1 MRLYTDREEAGR
13 ELAAAL
19 RDLELD
25 DPLILG
31 LPRGGVP
38 VAREVADEL
47 DAPLDVLV
55 VRKIGAPGH
64 AEYGIGAIGEEDVEV
79 LDDDAMRA
87 LRLGRA
93 DLEATIA
100 RERTELQRRVR
111 LYRGDRAPTSLR
123 DRTVVIVDD
132 GLATGNT
139 ARAAVA
145 VVRQRG
151 AGRVVVAVPV
161 GAPQSVDDLRRLS
174 DEVVCPH
181 APRSFRAV
189 GSWYGDF
196 HQVTDEEVQS
206 HLAA

>member
-1 MRLYTDREEAGR
+1 MRLYADREEAGR
-13 ELAAAL
+13 QLAVAL
-19 RDLELD
+19 RDLQLD
-25 DPLILG
+25 SPLILG

-38 VAREVADEL
+38 VAREVADGL

-64 AEYGIGAIGEEDVEV
+64 VEYGIGAIGEEDVEV
-79 LDDDAMRA
+79 LDEDAMRA
-87 LRLGRA
+87 LRLERA
-93 DLEATIA
+93 DLEDTIA
-100 RERTELQRRVR
+100 RERTELHRRVQR
-111 LYRGDRAPTSLR
+111 YRGDRAPTQLR

-151 AGRVVVAVPV
+151 AGRVVIAVPV
-161 GAPQSVDDLRRLS
+161 GAPPSIDELRPLADD
-174 DEVVCPH
+174 VVCPH
-181 APRSFRAV
+181 APASFRAV

-196 HQVTDEEVQS
+196 HQITDEEVQA

>member
-13 ELAAAL
+13 KLAVAL

-87 LRLGRA
+87 LRLDRT
-93 DLEATIA
+93 DLETTIA
-100 RERTELQRRVR
+100 RERTELQRRVQR
-111 LYRGDRAPTSLR
+111 YRGDRAPTQLR

-161 GAPQSVDDLRRLS
+161 GAPQSVDDLRRLT
-174 DEVVCPH
+174 DDVVCPH
-181 APRSFRAV
+181 APTSFRAV

>member
-1 MRLYTDREEAGR
+1 MRLYADREEAGR
-13 ELAAAL
+13 HLAFAL

-25 DPLILG
+25 APLILG

-38 VAREVADEL
+38 VAREVADGL

-64 AEYGIGAIGEEDVEV
+64 AEYGIGAIGEEGVEV
-79 LDDDAMRA
+79 LDEDAMRA
-87 LRLGRA
+87 LRLERA
-93 DLEATIA
+93 DLEDTIA
-100 RERTELQRRVR
+100 RERTELQRRVQR
-111 LYRGDRAPTSLR
+111 YRGDRAPTPLR

-151 AGRVVVAVPV
+151 AGRVVIAVPV
-161 GAPQSVDDLRRLS
+161 GAPPSIDELRRLA
-174 DEVVCPH
+174 DDVVCPH
-181 APRSFRAV
+181 APTSFRAV

-196 HQVTDEEVQS
+196 HQVTDDEVQA